1 MMIKPYSFISL
12 QLSSLSNALIKES
25 QTFAEDLLKKKRNFY
40 HKKDSTENFTSS
52 IEDNRNTLQEKILNW
67 FTNLHIYEKIKVCSF
82 QNKWL
87 TEILLQMYLLYEK
100 DNKIKFKPTDKMII
114 FFNELNSL
122 NSFELLNNK
131 ISSNDGNNEKEGG
144 ELNSTE
150 KKKEDIEE
158 ILNFYKTYFISI
170 KIKDDKNNNDD
181 YEIKNEKEF
190 LKYIKIISLNE
201 NDFDTITINSD
212 LLSDIEK
219 FKSCFKY
226 LTHDNYFK
234 DLILIFKEQNGS
246 LNFKMP
252 SWMNRTNIC
261 FSFCQIIF
269 GFLEQH
275 ILLNYEYFYYTNQI
289 YEFSYFSKIIKIYK
303 ENQNIDKILNK
314 KSNYFKQLFSKCI
327 IKRIINKI
335 KKDDELLK
343 INKNIRDI
351 CNKVYSDKFKNSL
364 ISRNILYD
372 SKLNLNIFDELQNQI
387 KDENDENKKFK
398 KLIDKLTFLNFNK
411 IINSRQFIYMLYR
424 KFLINYLNNNDTN
437 ILNKKQNKNKELKE
451 EINNKIENINKE
463 KNLKDYNKI
472 NNINAIQNIYSN
484 KNDTDDKLVRI
495 ISNSS
500 ITTKNESEHLS
511 IYSDDSFSLNSE
523 KSQNI
528 EQIKNNINNTYSPIN
543 NNNNKNI
550 ININNANNIFSNYY
564 HFYYNKSI
572 NDYCFLT
579 NYNLKILNNLKEQ
592 KLKLI
597 ENIINENLKDKFD
610 ITFGHY
616 GSHFTGLSIEG
627 SDMDICLIY
636 KPKNNINLDF
646 YNELKKLLLK
656 QKPLLYNIIPISNM
670 ETRLF
675 KIEIDITDEIKKYPL
690 QNYFGYIDYEDLT
703 KIKIDISINDNKEY
717 LENCEKNVEYVKNT
731 INNFPQIKPIL
742 LLLKRYFKKMKMN
755 KVFYGGI
762 SSYSL
767 FLLILNVLKSEKK
780 ENPNTQIGIS
790 QLLFLVLKKFSF
802 FNFGYKGI
810 GIDNYDYILGIDNFE
825 ENLYILNPLTGK
837 NVAKGRCKGE
847 KLKKVFY
854 NAFNL
859 FSFEINYFRN
869 YFNNGFYPFNK
880 PPINSI
886 IALFNSKI
894 NFFS

>member
-1 MMIKPYSFISL
+1 M
-12 QLSSLSNALIKES
+12 
-25 QTFAEDLLKKKRNFY
+25 
-40 HKKDSTENFTSS
+40 KD
-52 IEDNRNTLQEKILNW
+52 
-67 FTNLHIYEKIKVCSF
+67 
-82 QNKWL
+82 
-87 TEILLQMYLLYEK
+87 
-100 DNKIKFKPTDKMII
+100 
-114 FFNELNSL
+114 
-122 NSFELLNNK
+122 
-131 ISSNDGNNEKEGG
+131 
-144 ELNSTE
+144 
-150 KKKEDIEE
+150 
-158 ILNFYKTYFISI
+158 
-170 KIKDDKNNNDD
+170 
-181 YEIKNEKEF
+181 
-190 LKYIKIISLNE
+190 
-201 NDFDTITINSD
+201 
-212 LLSDIEK
+212 
-219 FKSCFKY
+219 
-226 LTHDNYFK
+226 
-234 DLILIFKEQNGS
+234 
-246 LNFKMP
+246 
-252 SWMNRTNIC
+252 
-261 FSFCQIIF
+261 
-269 GFLEQH
+269 
-275 ILLNYEYFYYTNQI
+275 
-289 YEFSYFSKIIKIYK
+289 
-303 ENQNIDKILNK
+303 
-314 KSNYFKQLFSKCI
+314 
-327 IKRIINKI
+327 INKI
-335 KKDDELLK
+335 
-343 INKNIRDI
+343 
-351 CNKVYSDKFKNSL
+351 
-364 ISRNILYD
+364 
-372 SKLNLNIFDELQNQI
+372 
-387 KDENDENKKFK
+387 
-398 KLIDKLTFLNFNK
+398 
-411 IINSRQFIYMLYR
+411 
-424 KFLINYLNNNDTN
+424 
-437 ILNKKQNKNKELKE
+437 
-451 EINNKIENINKE
+451 
-463 KNLKDYNKI
+463 NKI
-472 NNINAIQNIYSN
+472 NEIQSFYSN
-484 KNDTDDKLVRI
+484 KNDADDKLVRI

-511 IYSDDSFSLNSE
+511 IYSDDSFSINSE

-528 EQIKNNINNTYSPIN
+528 EQIKNTISNTYSPI
-543 NNNNKNI
+543 NNNKNI

-564 HFYYNKSI
+564 HFYYDKSI
-572 NDYCFLT
+572 NDYCILT

-616 GSHFTGLSIEG
+616 GSYFTGLSIEG

-670 ETRLF
+670 EIPLF

-717 LENCEKNVEYVKNT
+717 LENCEKSVEYVKNT

-810 GIDNYDYILGIDNFE
+810 GIDNYDYILGINNFE

-837 NVAKGRCKGE
+837 NVDKGRCRGE